1 MRKLIRDMQEKK
13 ISRRGELD
21 YLAAA
26 TYFLAYCAAFSAIN
40 QNNHNFPEKG
50 LATRY
55 IQLACILLQLILL
68 FFTIMISGVSHMQNK
83 WG

>member
-1 MRKLIRDMQEKK
+1 MRKLIRDMEEKK

-40 QNNHNFPEKG
+40 QNNLNFPEKG

>member
-1 MRKLIRDMQEKK
+1 MQEKK

-40 QNNHNFPEKG
+40 QNNLNFPEKG

>member
-40 QNNHNFPEKG
+40 QNNLNFPEKG

>member
-1 MRKLIRDMQEKK
+1 MQEKK
-13 ISRRGELD
+13 ISRHGELD

-40 QNNHNFPEKG
+40 QNNLNFPEKG